1 MVSKI
6 SITTLAF
13 LHLLLPLL
21 FLVSTPYAAENS
33 SADGDVFLPS
43 AVKEPLAAPAQK
55 PDLEMDP
62 LASKW
67 EIVTQNVGVSAMH
80 MQLMI
85 NNKVVWFDTT
95 NLGPSALMQNPR
107 WCRKDLKG
115 LDDCWAH
122 GVTYDPYTAKVV
134 KTLGLTL
141 NPWCSSGG
149 LSSTGKLINTGGYD
163 NGIRGIRIVDPCDTC
178 DFRENIGLASN
189 RWYASQQML
198 ENGDIIVV
206 ASQQML
212 ENGDIIVVG
221 GRRSPNYEFIVPDQL
236 KFPNKQFP
244 LRLLVETTDGHLE
257 NNLYP
262 FVYLLPDGN
271 VFLFANDRSIIFNPR
286 TGRTIRELPKLPG
299 GSRNYPASG
308 QSALLPLKLTPNTKA
323 NDFVKAEVLVCG
335 GNTHEAFKVTERPP
349 RQFPPA
355 LKDCGR
361 IVANQVGA
369 QWEID
374 EMPSRRVMGDMLIL
388 PNGDLLLLNGAQTGT
403 AAWDAAEEPNFTPV
417 LYSPNKPKGS
427 RFTQLKLTRIARMY
441 HSSSGVMPDGK
452 ILVAGSN
459 THATYDFRAKY
470 PTDMRVQKF
479 SPPYLAPALQKFRPE
494 ILDITPKQ
502 LVYGQNFK
510 INIRLDV
517 PADISGIKVTMY
529 PPPFTT
535 HGFSQGQRMLI
546 LGLTSVANKT
556 ISAVAPPSGKL
567 APPGYYLIFVV
578 HRGVPSKGMWVH
590 IK

>member
-1 MVSKI
+1 MASKI
-6 SITTLAF
+6 SITTTLAY
-13 LHLLLPLL
+13 LLLLLPLC
-21 FLVSTPYAAENS
+21 YA
-33 SADGDVFLPS
+33 
-43 AVKEPLAAPAQK
+43 AQK

-122 GVTYDPYTAKVV
+122 GVTYDPYAAKVV
-134 KTLGLTL
+134 KTLRLTL

-198 ENGDIIVV
+198 EN
-206 ASQQML
+206 
-212 ENGDIIVVG
+212 
-221 GRRSPNYEFIVPDQL
+221 DQL

-459 THATYDFRAKY
+459 THATYDFKAKY

-494 ILDITPKQ
+494 IVDITPKQ

-510 INIRLDV
+510 INIRLDD

>member
-1 MVSKI
+1 MASKI
-6 SITTLAF
+6 SITTTLAY
-13 LHLLLPLL
+13 LLLLLPLC
-21 FLVSTPYAAENS
+21 YAAENS

-43 AVKEPLAAPAQK
+43 AVKEPLPAPAQK
-55 PDLEMDP
+55 PDFEMDP

-122 GVTYDPYTAKVV
+122 GVTYDPYAAKVV
-134 KTLGLTL
+134 KTLRVYI
-141 NPWCSSGG
+141 W

-189 RWYASQQML
+189 RWY
-198 ENGDIIVV
+198 

-441 HSSSGVMPDGK
+441 HSSSGVMPD
-452 ILVAGSN
+452 
-459 THATYDFRAKY
+459 
-470 PTDMRVQKF
+470 
-479 SPPYLAPALQKFRPE
+479 APALQKFRPE
-494 ILDITPKQ
+494 IVDITPKQ

-510 INIRLDV
+510 IQIKLDG

-546 LGLTSVANKT
+546 LGLTSVADKT